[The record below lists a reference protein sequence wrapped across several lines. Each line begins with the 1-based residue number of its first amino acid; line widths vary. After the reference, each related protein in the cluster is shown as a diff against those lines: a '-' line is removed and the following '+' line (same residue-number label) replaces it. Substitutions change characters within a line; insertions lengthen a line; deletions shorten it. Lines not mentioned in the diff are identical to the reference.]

1 MKESPGYAGSK
12 GARMTRILRLT
23 LNGRA
28 RADAVPDNLLLLD
41 YLRDQARLTSVK
53 QGCDGGECG
62 ACMVLVDGAPRAA
75 CITLAA
81 TCDGATIET
90 LEGLIGPGGALSPLQ
105 RAFHERLG
113 AQCGFCTPGMVVG
126 ATALLRENPRPGEGE
141 IRAALEGNL
150 CRCTGYVKIIDAV
163 QTAAAEMAGE
173 AASEITEAAE

>member
-1 MKESPGYAGSK
+1 
-12 GARMTRILRLT
+12 MTRILRLT

-28 RADAVPDNLLLLD
+28 RADAVADNLLLID
-41 YLRDQARLTSVK
+41 YLRDAARLTSVK

-62 ACMVLVDGAPRAA
+62 ACLVLVDGSPRPA

-81 TCDGATIET
+81 QCEGAKVET
-90 LEGLIGPGGALSPLQ
+90 LEGLSGPGGALSPLQ

-113 AQCGFCTPGMVVG
+113 AQCGFCTPGMVVS
-126 ATALLRENPRPGEGE
+126 ATALLRKTKRPDEGA

-163 QTAAAEMAGE
+163 QTAAAEMAADQTAE
-173 AASEITEAAE
+173 AAG